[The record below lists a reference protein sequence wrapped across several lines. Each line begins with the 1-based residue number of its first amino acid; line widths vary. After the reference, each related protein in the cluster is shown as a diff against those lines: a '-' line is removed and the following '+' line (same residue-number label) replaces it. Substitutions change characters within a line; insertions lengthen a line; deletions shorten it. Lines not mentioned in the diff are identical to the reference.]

1 MNMSFFLFSSFPF
14 CCVGGDIDG
23 GNTLGHHGRRRRR
36 NFVVLAHTTH
46 THWHDTWLFLF
57 CFLFKRRRWRRR
69 ISVLIWWEQ
78 RGGGV
83 GGVPD
88 LEEMRESETRR
99 RKATLLGV
107 VLGLRR
113 WHGCAHGDG
122 GVSFWGMET
131 CRWRWGKEDKGFV
144 IMSLRR

>member
-1 MNMSFFLFSSFPF
+1 M
-14 CCVGGDIDG
+14 
-23 GNTLGHHGRRRRR
+23 
-36 NFVVLAHTTH
+36 
-46 THWHDTWLFLF
+46 
-57 CFLFKRRRWRRR
+57 
-69 ISVLIWWEQ
+69 
-78 RGGGV
+78 
-83 GGVPD
+83 GVPD

-131 CRWRWGKEDKGFV
+131 CRWRWGKDDKGFV
-144 IMSLRR
+144 IMSLRRLWGWGVEGRRRRRQEERDANPGCSFGSWMLVGYITWRLGRERRREAAD